1 MGQLISI
8 QFINFAVITT
18 VKGTVGLGL
27 VPIARLIKIEDEL
40 ALHCILLYNFES
52 PGSYIVHVFLT
63 VKCPI
68 IENLD
73 GANLFEYIILIA
85 ECPYVGQ
92 LTNSPAIT
100 LFLILQLIQW

>member
-40 ALHCILLYNFES
+40 ALHCILLMFFLD
-52 PGSYIVHVFLT
+52 VF
-63 VKCPI
+63 
-68 IENLD
+68 
-73 GANLFEYIILIA
+73 
-85 ECPYVGQ
+85 
-92 LTNSPAIT
+92 S
-100 LFLILQLIQW
+100 